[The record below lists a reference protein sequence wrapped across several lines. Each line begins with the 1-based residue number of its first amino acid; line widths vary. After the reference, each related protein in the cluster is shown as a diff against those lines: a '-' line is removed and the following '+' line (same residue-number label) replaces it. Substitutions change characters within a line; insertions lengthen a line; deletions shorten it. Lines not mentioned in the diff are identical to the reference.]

1 MGTKNWLNRIE
12 HGIGP
17 CEIGHEML
25 CAKEG
30 MANAG
35 LGPVQEN
42 WSPARSDSVPVSNI
56 AVQQSLWYSRIHEF
70 IER

>member
-1 MGTKNWLNRIE
+1 
-12 HGIGP
+12 
-17 CEIGHEML
+17 
-25 CAKEG
+25 

-42 WSPARSDSVPVSNI
+42 WSPTGSDNVSVSNI
-56 AVQQSLWYSRIHEF
+56 AVEQSLWYSRIHEF